1 MIGIDRNNWLVYEG
15 ASLYG
20 HGVWPTPVI
29 TRATLIESPEDWGK
43 LPKSNHIDGA
53 KYIFREDTFDP
64 VTGLRRG
71 RLFQWQD
78 GQSQPSGWHVHQHPA
93 ISEDV
98 GHRDPDGRFRKDLL
112 TYYDFHGFGSKLMTA
127 NSELVIALGSSDSVT
142 LWTVVSVE
150 QVVSGQDLLTLKA
163 RSSLG
168 VLPELD
174 FSKIPVDSKKSVDM
188 ALAKL
193 RISAFREQASSV
205 VEQCRPAAQVILS
218 HWFSSITGDPSKV
231 DDLAEL
237 INKIEKHQDGKD
249 RKILLNTGRTLALFH
264 NRNKPNVRER
274 LGELARQILESDAA
288 FSLQA
293 VALLIHEVGWS
304 KQVSQ
309 RDQFVKDQ
317 YSY

>member
-15 ASLYG
+15 VSHYG
-20 HGVWPTPVI
+20 HGIWPSPVI
-29 TRATLIESPEDWGK
+29 TRATLIESQEDWER
-43 LPKSNHIDGA
+43 LPSSSHIDGA
-53 KYIFREDTFDP
+53 KFVFREDTFDP

-71 RLFQWQD
+71 RLFHWQD

-98 GHRDPDGRFRKDLL
+98 GHRDPQGRFRKDLL
-112 TYYDFHGFGSKLMTA
+112 TYYDLHGIGAKLMAA
-127 NSELVIALGSSDSVT
+127 NSEVVIALGSADSLT

-174 FSKIPVDSKKSVDM
+174 FAKIPTDSKDAVNA
-188 ALAKL
+188 ALKKL
-193 RISAFREQASSV
+193 RTSAFREQASSV
-205 VEQCRPAAQVILS
+205 VEQCRPAAHVILS
-218 HWFSSITGDPSKV
+218 HWFSSITGDSRKL

-237 INKIEKHQDGKD
+237 MNKIEKHHDGKD

-288 FSLQA
+288 FALQA

-304 KQVSQ
+304 KQEAG
-309 RDQFVKDQ
+309 R
-317 YSY
+317 